1 MSARSADITMDIVES
16 KEILTM
22 IVAMQAGATEV
33 QIEHICDRIREFGYT
48 PHVIRGTERTVIAA
62 VGPGDKKEHIE
73 HLKSADG
80 VEDAFP
86 ILQPFKLVSLEV
98 KKQKSVIR
106 VGDVNIGDGGF
117 VVMAGPCSV
126 EGREQLLSTAE
137 SVAASGAKILRGG
150 AYKPRTSPY
159 DFQGLAEEGLKL
171 LAEARKR
178 TGLKVITEVLDT
190 EDVELVA
197 EYADILQ
204 IGARNMQNFALL
216 KKLGEVSKPVMLKRG
231 LSATIKEFLL
241 SAEYIVTHGNPN
253 VMLCERGIRTFETAT
268 RNTLDIAAVPL
279 LNELTYLPVIID
291 PSHATG
297 KRSLVRPLAK
307 AAVAVGADGLMTEV
321 HPRPEE
327 AWSDGP
333 QSLRFEEFASMMREI
348 EPYIDLRKGSKIEDC
363 G

>member
-1 MSARSADITMDIVES
+1 
-16 KEILTM
+16 M
-22 IVAMQAGATEV
+22 IVAMQAGAMES
-33 QIEHICDRIREFGYT
+33 QINHICDRIREFGYT

-86 ILQPFKLVSLEV
+86 ILQPFKLVSKEV
-98 KKQKSVIR
+98 KKQRSVIQ
-106 VGDVNIGDGGF
+106 VGDVSIGDGGF

-126 EGREQLLSTAE
+126 EGQEQLLSTAE
-137 SVAASGAKILRGG
+137 AVAASGAKILRGG

-171 LAEARKR
+171 LAEARKQ

-190 EDVELVA
+190 EDAELVA

-204 IGARNMQNFALL
+204 VGARNMQNFALL
-216 KKLGEVSKPVMLKRG
+216 KKLGEVNKPVMLKRG

-279 LNELTYLPVIID
+279 LGELTHLPVIVD
-291 PSHATG
+291 PSHGTG

-307 AAVAVGADGLMTEV
+307 ASVAVGADGLMTEV

-327 AWSDGP
+327 AWSDGA
-333 QSLRFEEFASMMREI
+333 QSLRFEEFAAMMREI
-348 EPYIDLRKGSKIEDC
+348 EPYINLRKSESN
-363 G
+363 

>member
-1 MSARSADITMDIVES
+1 
-16 KEILTM
+16 M
-22 IVAMQAGATEV
+22 IIAMQSTATES
-33 QIEHICDRIREFGYT
+33 QIQHICERIRGFGYQ
-48 PHVIRGTERTVIAA
+48 PHIIKGTERTVIAA

-73 HLKSADG
+73 SLKSAEG

-86 ILQPFKLVSLEV
+86 IIQPFKLVSKEV
-98 KKQKSVIR
+98 KKQKTTIKL
-106 VGDVNIGDGGF
+106 GDVTIGDGGF

-126 EGREQLLSTAE
+126 EGREQLLTTAV
-137 SVAASGAKILRGG
+137 SVAASGAHFLRGG

-159 DFQGLAEEGLKL
+159 DFQGMAEEGLKL
-171 LAEARKR
+171 LAEARER

-190 EDVELVA
+190 EDVKIVG

-204 IGARNMQNFALL
+204 VGARNMQNFALL
-216 KKLGEVSKPVMLKRG
+216 KKLGEVKRPVMLKRG

-241 SAEYIVTHGNPN
+241 SAEYIVSHGNPE
-253 VMLCERGIRTFETAT
+253 VILCERGIRTFETAT
-268 RNTLDIAAVPL
+268 RNTLDLAAVPL
-279 LNELTYLPVIID
+279 LNELTHLPVVVD

-307 AAVAVGADGLMTEV
+307 ASVAVGADGLMAEV

-333 QSLRFEEFASMMREI
+333 QSLRLEEFDSLMKEI
-348 EPYIDLRKGSKIEDC
+348 EPYIRLRQSEKN
-363 G
+363 

>member
-1 MSARSADITMDIVES
+1 
-16 KEILTM
+16 M
-22 IVAMQAGATEV
+22 IVAMQAEATES
-33 QIEHICDRIREFGYT
+33 QINHICDRIREFGYT

-62 VGPGDKKEHIE
+62 IGPGDKKEHIE
-73 HLKSADG
+73 SLKSADG

-86 ILQPFKLVSLEV
+86 ILQPFKLVSREV
-98 KKQKSVIR
+98 KKQRSAIQ
-106 VGDVNIGDGGF
+106 VGDVTIGDGGF
-117 VVMAGPCSV
+117 VIMAGPCSV
-126 EGREQLLSTAE
+126 EGYEQLMSTAE
-137 SVAASGAKILRGG
+137 AVAASGARILRGG

-171 LAEARKR
+171 LAEARNR

-197 EYADILQ
+197 EYADVLQ

-216 KKLGEVSKPVMLKRG
+216 KKLGEINRPVMLKRG

-279 LNELTYLPVIID
+279 LNELTHLPVVID

-333 QSLRFEEFASMMREI
+333 QSLRFEEFAAMMREI
-348 EPYIDLRKGSKIEDC
+348 EPYINLRKSESN
-363 G
+363 

>member
-1 MSARSADITMDIVES
+1 
-16 KEILTM
+16 M
-22 IVAMQAGATEV
+22 IIAMQAEATDK
-33 QIEHICDRIREFGYT
+33 QINHICDRIREFGYT

-73 HLKSADG
+73 QLKSADG

-86 ILQPFKLVSLEV
+86 ILQPFKLVSKEV
-98 KKQKSVIR
+98 KKQKTAIR
-106 VGDVNIGDGGF
+106 IDDVEIGDGGF

-126 EGREQLLSTAE
+126 EGHDQLMSTAE
-137 SVAASGAKILRGG
+137 SVVASGAKILRGG

-171 LAEARKR
+171 LAEARTR

-204 IGARNMQNFALL
+204 VGARNMQNFALL
-216 KKLGEVSKPVMLKRG
+216 KKLGEIKKPVMLKRG

-241 SAEYIVTHGNPN
+241 SAEYIVTHGNPH

-268 RNTLDIAAVPL
+268 RNTLDLAAVPL
-279 LNELTYLPVIID
+279 LNELTHLPVIVD
-291 PSHATG
+291 PSHGTG

-307 AAVAVGADGLMTEV
+307 AAVAVGADGVMAEV
-321 HPRPEE
+321 HPCPEQ

-333 QSLRFEEFASMMREI
+333 QSLRFDEFATMMRELQ
-348 EPYIDLRKGSKIEDC
+348 PYINLRKSEAN
-363 G
+363 

>member
-1 MSARSADITMDIVES
+1 
-16 KEILTM
+16 M
-22 IVAMQAGATEV
+22 IVAMQAEATEE
-33 QIEHICDRIREFGYT
+33 QINHICDRIREFGYT

-80 VEDAFP
+80 VENAFP
-86 ILQPFKLVSLEV
+86 ILQPFKLVSREV
-98 KKQKSVIR
+98 KKQRSSIPVDN
-106 VGDVNIGDGGF
+106 VTIGDGGF

-126 EGREQLLSTAE
+126 EGYDQLIATADA
-137 SVAASGAKILRGG
+137 VAASGAQILRGG

-204 IGARNMQNFALL
+204 VGARNMQNFALL
-216 KKLGEVSKPVMLKRG
+216 KKLGEISKPVMLKRG

-253 VMLCERGIRTFETAT
+253 VILCERGIRTFETAT
-268 RNTLDIAAVPL
+268 RNTLDLAAVPL
-279 LNELTYLPVIID
+279 LNELTHLPVIVD

-297 KRSLVRPLAK
+297 KRSLVNPLAR
-307 AAVAVGADGLMTEV
+307 AAVAVGADGLMIEV
-321 HPRPEE
+321 HPTPET

-333 QSLRFEEFASMMREI
+333 QSLRLEEFAKMMDDLQ
-348 EPYIDLRKGSKIEDC
+348 PYFDLRRNENN
-363 G
+363 

>member
-1 MSARSADITMDIVES
+1 
-16 KEILTM
+16 M
-22 IVAMQAGATEV
+22 IVAMKAEATES
-33 QIEHICDRIREFGYT
+33 QINHICERIREFGYT
-48 PHVIRGTERTVIAA
+48 AHVIHGTERTVIAA

-73 HLKSADG
+73 NLKSAEG

-86 ILQPFKLVSLEV
+86 IMQPFKLVSKEV
-98 KKQKSVIR
+98 KKQRSVIQ
-106 VGDVNIGDGGF
+106 VGDVVIGDGGF

-126 EGREQLLSTAE
+126 EGHDQLMSTADA
-137 SVAASGAKILRGG
+137 VAASGARILRGG

-171 LAEARKR
+171 LAEARNR

-216 KKLGEVSKPVMLKRG
+216 KKLGEIKKPVMLKRG

-241 SAEYIVTHGNPN
+241 SAEYIVTNGNPN

-279 LNELTYLPVIID
+279 LNELTHLPVVVD

-307 AAVAVGADGLMTEV
+307 ASVAVGADGLMTEV

-333 QSLRFEEFASMMREI
+333 QSLRFEEFAAMMREL
-348 EPYIDLRKGSKIEDC
+348 ESYINLRTREDRE
-363 G
+363 

>member
-1 MSARSADITMDIVES
+1 
-16 KEILTM
+16 M
-22 IVAMQAGATEV
+22 IVAMQAGATES
-33 QIEHICDRIREFGYT
+33 QIHHICERIREFGYT

-62 VGPGDKKEHIE
+62 IGPGDKKEHIE
-73 HLKSADG
+73 HMKSADG

-86 ILQPFKLVSLEV
+86 ILQPFKLVSCEV
-98 KKQKSVIR
+98 KKQKTAIQ
-106 VGDVNIGDGGF
+106 VGDVSIGDGGF

-126 EGREQLLSTAE
+126 EGRDQLMSTAE
-137 SVAASGAKILRGG
+137 AVAASGARILRGG

-171 LAEARKR
+171 LAEARKH

-279 LNELTYLPVIID
+279 LNELTHLPVIID

-307 AAVAVGADGLMTEV
+307 ASVAVGADGLMAEV

-333 QSLRFEEFASMMREI
+333 QSLRFEEFASMMRELQ
-348 EPYIDLRKGSKIEDC
+348 PYIDLRKEDQ

>member
-1 MSARSADITMDIVES
+1 
-16 KEILTM
+16 
-22 IVAMQAGATEV
+22 MQASATDS
-33 QIEHICDRIREFGYT
+33 QIDHICDRIRGFGYT

-86 ILQPFKLVSLEV
+86 ILQPFKLVSTEV
-98 KKQKSVIR
+98 KKQRTQIR
-106 VGDVNIGDGGF
+106 VGDVTIGDGGF

-126 EGREQLLSTAE
+126 EGFDQLMSTADA
-137 SVAASGAKILRGG
+137 VAASGAKILRGG

-159 DFQGLAEEGLKL
+159 EFQGLAEEGLKL
-171 LAEARKR
+171 LAEARNR
-178 TGLKVITEVLDT
+178 TGLRVVTEVLDT
-190 EDVELVA
+190 DDVELVA

-216 KKLGEVSKPVMLKRG
+216 KKLGEVNKPVMLKRG

-241 SAEYIVTHGNPN
+241 SAEYIVTNGNPN

-268 RNTLDIAAVPL
+268 RNTLDMAAVPL
-279 LNELTYLPVIID
+279 LNELTHLPVIVD
-291 PSHATG
+291 PSHGTG

-333 QSLRFEEFASMMREI
+333 QSLRFEEFAMMMREI
-348 EPYIDLRKGSKIEDC
+348 APYVSLRGSEAN
-363 G
+363 

>member
-1 MSARSADITMDIVES
+1 
-16 KEILTM
+16 M
-22 IVAMQAGATEV
+22 IVAMQADATDE
-33 QIEHICDRIREFGYT
+33 QINHICDRIREFGYT

-86 ILQPFKLVSLEV
+86 ILQPFKLVSREV
-98 KKQKSVIR
+98 KKQRSVIKI
-106 VGDVNIGDGGF
+106 GDVTIGDGGF

-126 EGREQLLSTAE
+126 EGHEQLMSTAE
-137 SVAASGAKILRGG
+137 SVAASGARILRGG

-171 LAEARKR
+171 LAEARGR

-204 IGARNMQNFALL
+204 VGARNMQNFALL
-216 KKLGEVSKPVMLKRG
+216 KKLGEINRPVMLKRG

-268 RNTLDIAAVPL
+268 RNTLDMAAIPL
-279 LNELTYLPVIID
+279 LNELTHLPVIVD

-297 KRSLVRPLAK
+297 KRSLVKPLAK
-307 AAVAVGADGLMTEV
+307 ASVAVGADGLMTEV
-321 HPRPEE
+321 HPCPEK

-333 QSLRFEEFASMMREI
+333 QSLRFEEFAAMMREL
-348 EPYIDLRKGSKIEDC
+348 EPYINLRKNEMN
-363 G
+363 

>member
-1 MSARSADITMDIVES
+1 
-16 KEILTM
+16 M
-22 IVAMQAGATEV
+22 IVAMQAEATDS
-33 QIEHICDRIREFGYT
+33 QINHICDRIREFGYT
-48 PHVIRGTERTVIAA
+48 AHIIRGTERTVIAA

-73 HLKSADG
+73 HLKSAEG

-86 ILQPFKLVSLEV
+86 ILQPFKLVSREV
-98 KKQKSVIR
+98 KKQRSAIQ
-106 VGDVNIGDGGF
+106 VGDVTIGDGGF

-126 EGREQLLSTAE
+126 EGHEQLMSTAE
-137 SVAASGAKILRGG
+137 AVAASGARILRGG

-171 LAEARKR
+171 LAEARNR

-216 KKLGEVSKPVMLKRG
+216 KKLGEINKPVMLKRG

-241 SAEYIVTHGNPN
+241 SAEYIVTNGNPN

-279 LNELTYLPVIID
+279 LNELTHLPVIVD

-307 AAVAVGADGLMTEV
+307 AAIAVGADGLMAEV

-333 QSLRFEEFASMMREI
+333 QSLRFEEFDTMMHEI
-348 EPYIDLRKGSKIEDC
+348 APYINLRQVESN
-363 G
+363 